1 MQLFLEIAYYSL
13 KNLLYT
19 LKSPIFLM
27 VVLIIFMQYRK
38 IEKIQTR
45 LYNTLV
51 STAFGLL
58 GGLIASIIFIF
69 MGTTIN
75 TEDFYFL
82 MPLAIGLSLI
92 HPRFI
97 CFSYAGGILALSNL
111 IIGYPDINIPGI
123 LMIVGVLHLI
133 ESLLILLDGSTWKT
147 PVFMEREGEIVGGFT
162 LNRFW
167 PVPFIIFVNGQIIYP
182 ATIVAI
188 LGYGDYALANYPE
201 KKSRETAG
209 ILSIFSIILIIFAK
223 LSMNYEIFK
232 YIGAIFS
239 PLGHEIVIKI
249 GQKREENGKYL
260 FKPSPQGLKI
270 LDVLPNGIG
279 ENLNLEAGDI
289 IVSLNGN
296 KIYSDRDVEA
306 ILNYNPNYIWMDVLN
321 RDKEIITKEFKDY
334 KNGINTLGLLTV
346 GGIDEYQF
354 IVREKESFIN
364 RMIDKFRKRK
374 ARFKN

>member
-38 IEKIQTR
+38 IEKVETR

-58 GGLIASIIFIF
+58 GGVIASIIFIF

-249 GQKREENGKYL
+249 GQKIEENGKYL

-270 LDVLPNGIG
+270 LDVLPGGIG
-279 ENLNLEAGDI
+279 KKLNLESGDI
-289 IVSLNGN
+289 IVSLNGS

-306 ILNYNPNYIWMDVLN
+306 ILNYNPNYIWMDILN
-321 RDKEIITKEFKDY
+321 REKEIITKEFKDS